1 MKTGQKIE
9 KTGYIWE
16 AKEVAAKEAA
26 LKYEVSLSV
35 PEHKKPKLK
44 VIDFKSKDVMGQVAE
59 LKEGLP
65 AGIVDALGREMEMS
79 RKELAR
85 VAGVAERTLI
95 RKIQEGR
102 LTADQSERMARMA
115 RLLTKAIEVLG
126 SKERALRWLKAPRSY
141 FGGKPPLYFA
151 DTELG
156 CQEVF
161 NLLGRI
167 EHGVFS

>member
-1 MKTGQKIE
+1 MKTIKA
-9 KTGYIWE
+9 GYTWE
-16 AKEVAAKEAA
+16 AQEVVVKEAA
-26 LKYEVSLSV
+26 LKYEVTLNLV
-35 PEHKKPKLK
+35 ARKIPDLK
-44 VIDFKSKDVMGQVAE
+44 VIGFKSEDVMEQVAE

-65 AGIVDALGREMEMS
+65 GGIVDALGRELEIS

-95 RKIQEGR
+95 RKIQEGH
-102 LTADQSERMARMA
+102 LSADQSERMARVA

-126 SKERALRWLKAPRSY
+126 TKERALRWLKSPRDY
-141 FGGKPPLYFA
+141 FAGNPPLDMA

-167 EHGVFS
+167 EYGVFS